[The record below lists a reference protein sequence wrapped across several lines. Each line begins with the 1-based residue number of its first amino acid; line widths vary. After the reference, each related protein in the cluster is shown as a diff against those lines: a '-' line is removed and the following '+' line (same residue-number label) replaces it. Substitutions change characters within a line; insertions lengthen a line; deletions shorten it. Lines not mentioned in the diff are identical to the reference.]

1 MAKQCCDPD
10 ILKDTDFDYNYIVLM
25 ILTGLMLHYH
35 PLEHWLFEGSLLWSG
50 ISFLLASLLLAHFF
64 IDQFLSNNNKKS
76 NWEMC
81 EVFIS
86 FKSMSTHTLV
96 FLSAAMS
103 WLMSLFAIISPSSAG
118 IEISL
123 HEAFLALGIFNLARY
138 HQKKKLY
145 HQEIELM
152 NDPMY
157 LNNFSPKR
165 QITQDQ
171 ITQDQ
176 ISQDQIPQWF
186 LPTLYACSFLIALV
200 TGFQYGWLA
209 GVKRLSEC
217 LIAVCPCVFIAIDE
231 SPSTTKVKKYLRL
244 FSMVMMTVS
253 LVGMSGFVCH
263 GMLSPHTLCMFM
275 NIYSLLLG
283 SMMSKKTTTDNV
295 CKVCNHKH
303 YVMPE
308 CQSCDDCGEPV
319 FLKST
324 HTYFCK
330 AKCDTPGK
338 EIPVS
343 P

>member
-50 ISFLLASLLLAHFF
+50 ISFLLASLLLARFF

-76 NWEMC
+76 KWEMC

-138 HQKKKLY
+138 HQKKKLMW
-145 HQEIELM
+145 LSDLS
-152 NDPMY
+152 NPMF
-157 LNNFSPKR
+157 LNKVSKPK
-165 QITQDQ
+165 
-171 ITQDQ
+171 
-176 ISQDQIPQWF
+176 DQIPRWF
-186 LPTLYACSFLIALV
+186 LPTLYACGFLIALV
-200 TGFQYGWLA
+200 VGFQYGWLA
-209 GVKRLSEC
+209 GMKRLSEC

-231 SPSTTKVKKYLRL
+231 SPSTRKVKKYLRL

-283 SMMSKKTTTDNV
+283 SMMSKKTTTDNI